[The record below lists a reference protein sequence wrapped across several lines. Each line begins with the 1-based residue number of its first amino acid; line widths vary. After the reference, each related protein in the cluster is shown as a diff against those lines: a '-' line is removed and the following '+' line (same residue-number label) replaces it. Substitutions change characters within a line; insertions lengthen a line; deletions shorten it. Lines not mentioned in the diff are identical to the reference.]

1 MRLPEQLFLLPLVL
15 FASAGSAVAQ
25 VEKVAVRTTGISCG
39 TCAAFSEIYL
49 RRLAGVDAVTIS
61 LSNEAILVS
70 YKPGAAFQPQDIRD
84 VLKRTDVGVLQFQ
97 ISARGRVQERGGNRV
112 FVAGTDRFALAA
124 APDAPQVPPDT
135 PVLIEGTLNDQKDPM
150 ELKVMTVKPIKEPYE
165 RK

>member
-1 MRLPEQLFLLPLVL
+1 MKLPHHLFLLPLVL
-15 FASAGSAVAQ
+15 LTSAGSAFAQ

-49 RRLAGVDAVTIS
+49 RRLAGVDAVKIS

-97 ISARGRVQERGGNRV
+97 ISARGRVQEGSGNRV
-112 FVAGTDRFALAA
+112 FVAGKDRFALAA
-124 APDAPQVPPDT
+124 APNAPHVPPDT
-135 PVLIEGTLNDQKDPM
+135 PVLIEATLNDQTEPM
-150 ELKVMTVKPIKEPYE
+150 ELKVITVKPIKEPYA